1 MPDPS
6 PSAPTPPS
14 EQYSAT
20 RLFAADPQP
29 SPSVPTALETRS
41 AFPGRLR
48 LATYSLV
55 AAYLAILLL
64 QQFQGILKPLFV
76 AIFIGFL
83 MHPIH
88 RWLIQ
93 RGIPSIPAYGVILT
107 VVALA
112 FFAVGSMMYANT
124 TEVAAKLPGYEER
137 LESMVLDIATRA
149 PFKEAKLERGFLRK
163 IHFAPQ
169 ELLTGF
175 AAALGHFGDF
185 ASSSALMLVYL
196 LFLIAEKV
204 GFPARMTLAFG
215 PVQGARVMEVVE
227 SISQAI
233 SEYIAVKTFVSALAG
248 VLSYAIL
255 ALFGVNFAATWGI
268 LIFLFNYIPYLGSLV
283 AVALPIVLSF
293 VQFPE
298 GETWKAIVITIA
310 LIGVQQG
317 IGTFIEPRLAGN
329 RLDVSPLL
337 IVLSL
342 AFWGVIWGPVGM
354 ILAVPLLVIVKIV
367 LENIPETKPIATL
380 ISNQ

>member
-1 MPDPS
+1 MPDTS

-20 RLFAADPQP
+20 TLFSAVPV
-29 SPSVPTALETRS
+29 SPTAPTPLVEGS
-41 AFPGRLR
+41 AFPRRLR
-48 LATYSLV
+48 LATYCV
-55 AAYLAILLL
+55 VVAYLAILLL

-76 AIFIGFL
+76 AIFLGFL

-88 RWLIQ
+88 RWLTK

-107 VVALA
+107 IVALA
-112 FFAVGSMMYANT
+112 FFAVGSMMYANI
-124 TEVAAKLPGYEER
+124 TEVSRKLPGYEHR
-137 LESMVLDIATRA
+137 LEGMVLDLAART
-149 PFKEAKLERGFLRK
+149 PFKELKLEHGFLRK
-163 IHFAPQ
+163 IHIAPQ

-175 AAALGHFGDF
+175 GSALGHFGDF
-185 ASSSALMLVYL
+185 TSAAALMLVYL

-204 GFPARMTLAFG
+204 SFPPRMTLAFG
-215 PVQGARVMEVVE
+215 PVQGAHVMEVVE

-248 VLSYAIL
+248 VLSYAVL
-255 ALFGVNFAATWGI
+255 AVFEVDFAASWGI
-268 LIFLFNYIPYLGSLV
+268 LIFLLNYIPYLGSLV

-298 GETWKAIVITIA
+298 NEIWKAIVITIS

-317 IGTFIEPRLAGN
+317 IGTFVEPRMAGH

-342 AFWGVIWGPVGM
+342 AFWGAIWGPVGM

-367 LENIPETKPIATL
+367 LENIPETRPIATL